1 MSDFTM
7 GATLTLTDNF
17 SSTLTAAGHNAEAF
31 KSQITGISS
40 AMSSSTASMAE
51 TASAANGLGSGLQNV
66 GSIADSMG
74 SSMTDAVSGA
84 ESMAD
89 TIQEIGSAAQE
100 SQAPIQQST
109 ESTNRWKAAMDQFD
123 AGTQHLKQ
131 LPGTLKQIASQKLTG
146 LVESMK
152 NGVTSAKDLATNLKT
167 MAQQKVTSLVASFRE
182 FKSTIQEGRTGVVGF
197 VNALKNIGK
206 ISVTGAVNGVK
217 SLASNMKTFAAT
229 KVSGIVNSL
238 SNIKN
243 KATDGKSGVEGLKTA
258 LQKVASTSLSALHS
272 GLSKVGSLAKSA
284 GSAVLSGLGKGI
296 TAITKGVAAGVTA
309 AGTAVAGATAAA
321 VKVGS
326 SFEAAMS
333 SVASISGATGSD
345 FTALETKAKQMGATT
360 AFSATEAANAME
372 YMAMAGWKTTDM
384 VSGIDGIMNLA
395 AASGADLAQTS
406 DIVTDGLTAF
416 GMKASES
423 GRFADV
429 MAAASANANTNVEMM
444 GETFKYVGAAA
455 GAMGYSIED
464 MAVATGLMANAGIK
478 GSQAGT
484 ALRSTITRL
493 AKPTKEA
500 QTAMDALGLTVT
512 NSDGSMKSFGTIMG
526 DMRKG
531 MQGMTED
538 QKAAY
543 AAMLGGQEAM
553 SGLLAIANASDEDFN
568 KLTSAIQDSSGAAQE
583 MAAIKLD
590 NLQGDVTIL
599 KSGLE
604 GLGIAIY
611 DNIKGPLRSVTQTAT
626 EMVGS
631 LSDALTNGGFS
642 AFVAQ
647 LGNVLGQAVTMIASY
662 APQVVSMGVQLIQG
676 FLSGIQANSGAI
688 ASGAASTIAAFING
702 LLVLIPQVIMIGG
715 QLILQFIQGMIPQIP
730 QLLTAA
736 TQAINTLVQGFISG
750 LPMILQTAT
759 QLIMSLVQ
767 GIVQNAPMLIASAV
781 QAITTFLSGILQM
794 LPVILQ
800 AGVQLILGLAQGII
814 SNIPLILQSAV
825 LLIQQFVTGLT
836 QMLPTIIQG
845 GIQLV
850 ISLIQGIISNLG
862 TIAQAGVQI
871 IVSLVTGLIQAI
883 PMIIA
888 AIPQL
893 ISAIID
899 TIFNT
904 DWIAVGGEI
913 IDGIKDGFMSGFTSL
928 VDSVRGNGQKDSV
941 LEGLHLL
948 QATSAEPNPVKFK
961 LVGTEL
967 NIDADMFDIPVSVY
981 PICKGDQFLA
991 YPLVGSEHQRW
1002 GIVTKITGSGRT
1014 GTMTGSNSCKVDGVA
1029 VTYGSGVTSITDTGT
1044 VVMATERESLDAA
1057 WTRILDKAENPDTG
1071 GNVHDYERW
1080 VVDGFYKDYGVKVG
1094 KVLVDMCWNKD
1105 NGHDGRGTVR
1115 VVVVDDTYGPLDTS
1129 IVNDI
1134 KEYLDPKAYEGY
1146 GYGKAPGGAV
1156 VTVITGTPYEI
1167 NISAHVEYEKNV
1179 DRAEVLQQFT
1189 ELVTEYVKSRVFNR
1203 NDDTKELSPIVYKKI
1218 AAILGTL
1225 SGVANYDDLTVN
1237 GGTADI
1243 TIEPYEIPTVKK
1255 VSLT

>member
-333 SVASISGATGSD
+333 SVASISGATGQD
-345 FTALETKAKQMGATT
+345 FTDLETKAKQMGATT

-416 GMKASES
+416 GMSAGES
-423 GRFADV
+423 SRFANV
-429 MAAASANANTNVEMM
+429 MAAASSNANTNVEMM

-484 ALRSTITRL
+484 ALRSTITRM
-493 AKPTKEA
+493 AKPTKES
-500 QTAMDALGLTVT
+500 QTAMDALGMSVT
-512 NSDGSMKSFGTIMG
+512 RSDGSMKSFAEVMT
-526 DMRKG
+526 DMRTG

-538 QKAAY
+538 QKASY

-553 SGLLAIANASDEDFN
+553 SGLLAIANASDKDFQD
-568 KLTSAIQDSSGAAQE
+568 LTTAIAESSTCYNGLGAAAQ
-583 MAAIKLD
+583 MAAVKLD

-611 DNIKGPLRSVTQTAT
+611 DNIKGPLRSITQTAT
-626 EMVGS
+626 KMVGS

-647 LGNVLGQAVTMIASY
+647 LGNVLGQAVTMVASY

-715 QLILQFIQGMIPQIP
+715 QLILQFVQGMIPQIP

-781 QAITTFLSGILQM
+781 QAITAFFIWNFT
-794 LPVILQ
+794 
-800 AGVQLILGLAQGII
+800 
-814 SNIPLILQSAV
+814 N
-825 LLIQQFVTGLT
+825 VTC
-836 QMLPTIIQG
+836 
-845 GIQLV
+845 
-850 ISLIQGIISNLG
+850 NF
-862 TIAQAGVQI
+862 
-871 IVSLVTGLIQAI
+871 TG
-883 PMIIA
+883 
-888 AIPQL
+888 
-893 ISAIID
+893 
-899 TIFNT
+899 
-904 DWIAVGGEI
+904 W
-913 IDGIKDGFMSGFTSL
+913 
-928 VDSVRGNGQKDSV
+928 
-941 LEGLHLL
+941 
-948 QATSAEPNPVKFK
+948 
-961 LVGTEL
+961 
-967 NIDADMFDIPVSVY
+967 
-981 PICKGDQFLA
+981 C
-991 YPLVGSEHQRW
+991 
-1002 GIVTKITGSGRT
+1002 
-1014 GTMTGSNSCKVDGVA
+1014 
-1029 VTYGSGVTSITDTGT
+1029 
-1044 VVMATERESLDAA
+1044 
-1057 WTRILDKAENPDTG
+1057 
-1071 GNVHDYERW
+1071 
-1080 VVDGFYKDYGVKVG
+1080 
-1094 KVLVDMCWNKD
+1094 
-1105 NGHDGRGTVR
+1105 
-1115 VVVVDDTYGPLDTS
+1115 
-1129 IVNDI
+1129 
-1134 KEYLDPKAYEGY
+1134 
-1146 GYGKAPGGAV
+1146 
-1156 VTVITGTPYEI
+1156 
-1167 NISAHVEYEKNV
+1167 
-1179 DRAEVLQQFT
+1179 
-1189 ELVTEYVKSRVFNR
+1189 
-1203 NDDTKELSPIVYKKI
+1203 
-1218 AAILGTL
+1218 
-1225 SGVANYDDLTVN
+1225 
-1237 GGTADI
+1237 TADLR
-1243 TIEPYEIPTVKK
+1243 TSTGYYF
-1255 VSLT
+1255 

>member
-1 MSDFTM
+1 M
-7 GATLTLTDNF
+7 
-17 SSTLTAAGHNAEAF
+17 
-31 KSQITGISS
+31 
-40 AMSSSTASMAE
+40 
-51 TASAANGLGSGLQNV
+51 
-66 GSIADSMG
+66 
-74 SSMTDAVSGA
+74 
-84 ESMAD
+84 
-89 TIQEIGSAAQE
+89 
-100 SQAPIQQST
+100 
-109 ESTNRWKAAMDQFD
+109 
-123 AGTQHLKQ
+123 
-131 LPGTLKQIASQKLTG
+131 
-146 LVESMK
+146 
-152 NGVTSAKDLATNLKT
+152 
-167 MAQQKVTSLVASFRE
+167 
-182 FKSTIQEGRTGVVGF
+182 
-197 VNALKNIGK
+197 
-206 ISVTGAVNGVK
+206 
-217 SLASNMKTFAAT
+217 
-229 KVSGIVNSL
+229 
-238 SNIKN
+238 
-243 KATDGKSGVEGLKTA
+243 
-258 LQKVASTSLSALHS
+258 
-272 GLSKVGSLAKSA
+272 
-284 GSAVLSGLGKGI
+284 
-296 TAITKGVAAGVTA
+296 
-309 AGTAVAGATAAA
+309 
-321 VKVGS
+321 GS

-333 SVASISGATGSD
+333 SVASISGATGQD
-345 FTALETKAKQMGATT
+345 FTDLETKAKQMGATT

-416 GMKASES
+416 GMSAGES
-423 GRFADV
+423 SRFANV
-429 MAAASANANTNVEMM
+429 MAAASSNANTNVEMM

-484 ALRSTITRL
+484 ALRSTITRM
-493 AKPTKEA
+493 AKPTKES
-500 QTAMDALGLTVT
+500 QTAMDALGMSVT
-512 NSDGSMKSFGTIMG
+512 RSDGSMKSFAEVMT
-526 DMRKG
+526 DMRTG

-538 QKAAY
+538 QKASY

-553 SGLLAIANASDEDFN
+553 SGLLAIANASDKDFQD
-568 KLTSAIQDSSGAAQE
+568 LTTAIAESSTCYNGLGAAAQ
-583 MAAIKLD
+583 MAAVKLD

-626 EMVGS
+626 KMVGS

-647 LGNVLGQAVTMIASY
+647 LGNVLGQAVTMVASY

-715 QLILQFIQGMIPQIP
+715 QLILQFVQGMIPQIP

-781 QAITTFLSGILQM
+781 QAITAFLSGILQM

-913 IDGIKDGFMSGFTSL
+913 INGIKDGFMSGFTSL
-928 VDSVRGNGQKDSV
+928 VDSVK
-941 LEGLHLL
+941 GLWSDFTGWLFGDGEE
-948 QATSAEPNPVKFK
+948 AGSAA
-961 LVGTEL
+961 G
-967 NIDADMFDIPVSVY
+967 
-981 PICKGDQFLA
+981 
-991 YPLVGSEHQRW
+991 
-1002 GIVTKITGSGRT
+1002 
-1014 GTMTGSNSCKVDGVA
+1014 DGVA
-1029 VTYGSGVTSITDTGT
+1029 SGVTS
-1044 VVMATERESLDAA
+1044 SS
-1057 WTRILDKAENPDTG
+1057 
-1071 GNVHDYERW
+1071 GNVASAASQTTQTATQN
-1080 VVDGFYKDYGVKVG
+1080 FQFDYGV
-1094 KVLVDMCWNKD
+1094 L
-1105 NGHDGRGTVR
+1105 
-1115 VVVVDDTYGPLDTS
+1115 
-1129 IVNDI
+1129 
-1134 KEYLDPKAYEGY
+1134 EGY
-1146 GYGKAPGGAV
+1146 GQQATNSVANGLNTGSGTLNYSAAAVGTNTSNSILSGMQTVDLASGGTQATNSILAGLNTGGVQLTTTATTLGTETATNLNNSLLTGGAGLQATASQLGTDTINSLSTSFNNGASTLDLSALQLGTNTTSNLTTGLTNGTATATSAATNV
-1156 VTVITGTPYEI
+1156 GTQVGTSLTTGLDTANAQVAASTQQLSQTLSTGLTTSITDASTQATTAINEMGTNIGTALTSAVDQASTQATTAVSTLGTNLGTALTESLTTAATGAGEAANNIGTQVGTSLTQGLSSISASASMAATTVGTSVQTALTTSIAAAGTAASATALTAGTTMIQSLVSGITGMTPTAVSTANSTGLQTVQGLALGILAGTGTAVSAAQTVVNAVTATFNSI
-1167 NISAHVEYEKNV
+1167 NLHSAGYNAAAGFASGLASGAGAIYAQAQAIASTV
-1179 DRAEVLQQFT
+1179 RSTIQSALQIHSP
-1189 ELVTEYVKSRVFNR
+1189 SRVMMKIGQYTGEGMAIGIEKMVGQVQSASEQLANGITAPVTYSSGNSPVQEVQSTLSDVPALAGNIPVSPTGSSKAETLKKEIKLVIEKIIL
-1203 NDDTKELSPIVYKKI
+1203 NDTGDKDKKQLVKELLEELIEELKGADEVISS
-1218 AAILGTL
+1218 ADLGVL
-1225 SGVANYDDLTVN
+1225 L
-1237 GGTADI
+1237 
-1243 TIEPYEIPTVKK
+1243 
-1255 VSLT
+1255 

>member
-17 SSTLTAAGHNAEAF
+17 SSTLTTAGHNAEAF

-74 SSMTDAVSGA
+74 NSMTDAVSGA

-333 SVASISGATGSD
+333 SVASISGATGQD
-345 FTALETKAKQMGATT
+345 FTDLETKAKQMGATT

-416 GMKASES
+416 GMSAGES
-423 GRFADV
+423 SRFANV
-429 MAAASANANTNVEMM
+429 MAAASSNANTNVEMM

-484 ALRSTITRL
+484 ALRSTITRM
-493 AKPTKEA
+493 AKPTKES
-500 QTAMDALGLTVT
+500 QTAMDALGMSVT
-512 NSDGSMKSFGTIMG
+512 RSDGSMKSFAEVMT
-526 DMRKG
+526 DMRTG

-538 QKAAY
+538 QKASY

-553 SGLLAIANASDEDFN
+553 SGLLAIANASDKDFQD
-568 KLTSAIQDSSGAAQE
+568 LTTAIAESSTCYNGLGAAAQ
-583 MAAIKLD
+583 MAAVKLD

-626 EMVGS
+626 KMVGS

-647 LGNVLGQAVTMIASY
+647 LGNVLGQAVTMVAKGN
-662 APQVVSMGVQLIQG
+662 A
-676 FLSGIQANSGAI
+676 
-688 ASGAASTIAAFING
+688 G
-702 LLVLIPQVIMIGG
+702 L
-715 QLILQFIQGMIPQIP
+715 
-730 QLLTAA
+730 
-736 TQAINTLVQGFISG
+736 
-750 LPMILQTAT
+750 
-759 QLIMSLVQ
+759 
-767 GIVQNAPMLIASAV
+767 
-781 QAITTFLSGILQM
+781 
-794 LPVILQ
+794 
-800 AGVQLILGLAQGII
+800 
-814 SNIPLILQSAV
+814 
-825 LLIQQFVTGLT
+825 
-836 QMLPTIIQG
+836 
-845 GIQLV
+845 
-850 ISLIQGIISNLG
+850 
-862 TIAQAGVQI
+862 
-871 IVSLVTGLIQAI
+871 
-883 PMIIA
+883 
-888 AIPQL
+888 
-893 ISAIID
+893 
-899 TIFNT
+899 
-904 DWIAVGGEI
+904 
-913 IDGIKDGFMSGFTSL
+913 
-928 VDSVRGNGQKDSV
+928 SVR
-941 LEGLHLL
+941 
-948 QATSAEPNPVKFK
+948 
-961 LVGTEL
+961 
-967 NIDADMFDIPVSVY
+967 
-981 PICKGDQFLA
+981 
-991 YPLVGSEHQRW
+991 
-1002 GIVTKITGSGRT
+1002 
-1014 GTMTGSNSCKVDGVA
+1014 
-1029 VTYGSGVTSITDTGT
+1029 
-1044 VVMATERESLDAA
+1044 
-1057 WTRILDKAENPDTG
+1057 
-1071 GNVHDYERW
+1071 
-1080 VVDGFYKDYGVKVG
+1080 
-1094 KVLVDMCWNKD
+1094 
-1105 NGHDGRGTVR
+1105 
-1115 VVVVDDTYGPLDTS
+1115 
-1129 IVNDI
+1129 
-1134 KEYLDPKAYEGY
+1134 
-1146 GYGKAPGGAV
+1146 
-1156 VTVITGTPYEI
+1156 
-1167 NISAHVEYEKNV
+1167 
-1179 DRAEVLQQFT
+1179 
-1189 ELVTEYVKSRVFNR
+1189 
-1203 NDDTKELSPIVYKKI
+1203 
-1218 AAILGTL
+1218 
-1225 SGVANYDDLTVN
+1225 
-1237 GGTADI
+1237 
-1243 TIEPYEIPTVKK
+1243 
-1255 VSLT
+1255 

>member
-17 SSTLTAAGHNAEAF
+17 SSTLTAAGQNAEAF

-40 AMSSSTASMAE
+40 AMSSSASSMAE
-51 TASAANGLGSGLQNV
+51 TASAADGLSSGLQNV
-66 GSIADSMG
+66 NAIADSMG
-74 SSMTDAVSGA
+74 SSMTDAVDGA

-89 TIQEIGSAAQE
+89 TIKEVGSAAQE

-146 LVESMK
+146 LVDSMK
-152 NGVTSAKDLATNLKT
+152 NGVMSSKELVTNLKT

-182 FKSTIQEGRTGVVGF
+182 FKSTVQEGRTGVVGF

-206 ISVTGAVNGVK
+206 ISITGTVNGVK
-217 SLASNMKTFAAT
+217 NLASSMKTFAAT

-238 SNIKN
+238 NNLKN

-321 VKVGS
+321 VKVGAN
-326 SFEAAMS
+326 FEAAMS

-395 AASGADLAQTS
+395 AASGADLARTS

-429 MAAASANANTNVEMM
+429 MAAASANANTNVDMM

-500 QTAMDALGLTVT
+500 QTAMNALGLSVT
-512 NSDGSMKSFGTIMG
+512 NSDGSMKSFGDIMV

-538 QKAAY
+538 QKASY

-553 SGLLAIANASDEDFN
+553 SGLLAIANASDEDFA
-568 KLTSAIQDSSGAAQE
+568 KLTSAIQNSSGAAQE

-631 LSDALTNGGFS
+631 LSSALTNGGFS
-642 AFVAQ
+642 AFVTE

-715 QLILQFIQGMIPQIP
+715 QLISQHIFHF
-730 QLLTAA
+730 T
-736 TQAINTLVQGFISG
+736 V
-750 LPMILQTAT
+750 
-759 QLIMSLVQ
+759 
-767 GIVQNAPMLIASAV
+767 
-781 QAITTFLSGILQM
+781 
-794 LPVILQ
+794 PV
-800 AGVQLILGLAQGII
+800 
-814 SNIPLILQSAV
+814 ST
-825 LLIQQFVTGLT
+825 FVT
-836 QMLPTIIQG
+836 IAG
-845 GIQLV
+845 GVYFLY
-850 ISLIQGIISNLG
+850 
-862 TIAQAGVQI
+862 
-871 IVSLVTGLIQAI
+871 
-883 PMIIA
+883 
-888 AIPQL
+888 
-893 ISAIID
+893 
-899 TIFNT
+899 
-904 DWIAVGGEI
+904 
-913 IDGIKDGFMSGFTSL
+913 
-928 VDSVRGNGQKDSV
+928 
-941 LEGLHLL
+941 LL
-948 QATSAEPNPVKFK
+948 LFK
-961 LVGTEL
+961 
-967 NIDADMFDIPVSVY
+967 
-981 PICKGDQFLA
+981 KGA
-991 YPLVGSEHQRW
+991 Y
-1002 GIVTKITGSGRT
+1002 
-1014 GTMTGSNSCKVDGVA
+1014 
-1029 VTYGSGVTSITDTGT
+1029 
-1044 VVMATERESLDAA
+1044 
-1057 WTRILDKAENPDTG
+1057 
-1071 GNVHDYERW
+1071 
-1080 VVDGFYKDYGVKVG
+1080 
-1094 KVLVDMCWNKD
+1094 
-1105 NGHDGRGTVR
+1105 
-1115 VVVVDDTYGPLDTS
+1115 
-1129 IVNDI
+1129 
-1134 KEYLDPKAYEGY
+1134 
-1146 GYGKAPGGAV
+1146 
-1156 VTVITGTPYEI
+1156 
-1167 NISAHVEYEKNV
+1167 
-1179 DRAEVLQQFT
+1179 
-1189 ELVTEYVKSRVFNR
+1189 
-1203 NDDTKELSPIVYKKI
+1203 
-1218 AAILGTL
+1218 
-1225 SGVANYDDLTVN
+1225 
-1237 GGTADI
+1237 
-1243 TIEPYEIPTVKK
+1243 
-1255 VSLT
+1255 

>member
-229 KVSGIVNSL
+229 KVSGIVHSL

-333 SVASISGATGSD
+333 SVASISGATGQD
-345 FTALETKAKQMGATT
+345 FTDLETKAKQMGATT

-416 GMKASES
+416 GMSAGES
-423 GRFADV
+423 SRFANV
-429 MAAASANANTNVEMM
+429 MAAASSNANTNVEMM

-484 ALRSTITRL
+484 ALRSTITRM
-493 AKPTKEA
+493 AKPTKES
-500 QTAMDALGLTVT
+500 QTAMDALGMSVT
-512 NSDGSMKSFGTIMG
+512 RSDGSMKSFAEVMT
-526 DMRKG
+526 DMRTG

-538 QKAAY
+538 QKASY

-553 SGLLAIANASDEDFN
+553 SGLLAIANASDKDFQD
-568 KLTSAIQDSSGAAQE
+568 LTTAIAESSTCYNGLGAAAQ
-583 MAAIKLD
+583 MAAVKLD

-626 EMVGS
+626 KMVGS

-647 LGNVLGQAVTMIASY
+647 LGNVLGQAVTMVASY

-715 QLILQFIQGMIPQIP
+715 QLILQFVQGMIPQIP

-759 QLIMSLVQ
+759 QLIMSLVYWH
-767 GIVQNAPMLIASAV
+767 
-781 QAITTFLSGILQM
+781 FK
-794 LPVILQ
+794 
-800 AGVQLILGLAQGII
+800 I
-814 SNIPLILQSAV
+814 SFHFI
-825 LLIQQFVTGLT
+825 
-836 QMLPTIIQG
+836 
-845 GIQLV
+845 
-850 ISLIQGIISNLG
+850 
-862 TIAQAGVQI
+862 
-871 IVSLVTGLIQAI
+871 
-883 PMIIA
+883 
-888 AIPQL
+888 
-893 ISAIID
+893 
-899 TIFNT
+899 
-904 DWIAVGGEI
+904 
-913 IDGIKDGFMSGFTSL
+913 
-928 VDSVRGNGQKDSV
+928 
-941 LEGLHLL
+941 
-948 QATSAEPNPVKFK
+948 
-961 LVGTEL
+961 
-967 NIDADMFDIPVSVY
+967 
-981 PICKGDQFLA
+981 
-991 YPLVGSEHQRW
+991 
-1002 GIVTKITGSGRT
+1002 
-1014 GTMTGSNSCKVDGVA
+1014 
-1029 VTYGSGVTSITDTGT
+1029 
-1044 VVMATERESLDAA
+1044 
-1057 WTRILDKAENPDTG
+1057 
-1071 GNVHDYERW
+1071 
-1080 VVDGFYKDYGVKVG
+1080 
-1094 KVLVDMCWNKD
+1094 
-1105 NGHDGRGTVR
+1105 
-1115 VVVVDDTYGPLDTS
+1115 
-1129 IVNDI
+1129 
-1134 KEYLDPKAYEGY
+1134 
-1146 GYGKAPGGAV
+1146 
-1156 VTVITGTPYEI
+1156 
-1167 NISAHVEYEKNV
+1167 
-1179 DRAEVLQQFT
+1179 
-1189 ELVTEYVKSRVFNR
+1189 
-1203 NDDTKELSPIVYKKI
+1203 
-1218 AAILGTL
+1218 
-1225 SGVANYDDLTVN
+1225 
-1237 GGTADI
+1237 
-1243 TIEPYEIPTVKK
+1243 
-1255 VSLT
+1255 

>member
-309 AGTAVAGATAAA
+309 AGTAIAGATAAA

-715 QLILQFIQGMIPQIP
+715 QLILQFVQGMIPQIP

-736 TQAINTLVQGFISG
+736 TQAINTLVQG
-750 LPMILQTAT
+750 L
-759 QLIMSLVQ
+759 
-767 GIVQNAPMLIASAV
+767 
-781 QAITTFLSGILQM
+781 
-794 LPVILQ
+794 
-800 AGVQLILGLAQGII
+800 
-814 SNIPLILQSAV
+814 
-825 LLIQQFVTGLT
+825 
-836 QMLPTIIQG
+836 
-845 GIQLV
+845 
-850 ISLIQGIISNLG
+850 
-862 TIAQAGVQI
+862 
-871 IVSLVTGLIQAI
+871 
-883 PMIIA
+883 
-888 AIPQL
+888 
-893 ISAIID
+893 
-899 TIFNT
+899 
-904 DWIAVGGEI
+904 
-913 IDGIKDGFMSGFTSL
+913 
-928 VDSVRGNGQKDSV
+928 
-941 LEGLHLL
+941 
-948 QATSAEPNPVKFK
+948 
-961 LVGTEL
+961 
-967 NIDADMFDIPVSVY
+967 
-981 PICKGDQFLA
+981 
-991 YPLVGSEHQRW
+991 
-1002 GIVTKITGSGRT
+1002 
-1014 GTMTGSNSCKVDGVA
+1014 
-1029 VTYGSGVTSITDTGT
+1029 
-1044 VVMATERESLDAA
+1044 
-1057 WTRILDKAENPDTG
+1057 
-1071 GNVHDYERW
+1071 
-1080 VVDGFYKDYGVKVG
+1080 
-1094 KVLVDMCWNKD
+1094 
-1105 NGHDGRGTVR
+1105 
-1115 VVVVDDTYGPLDTS
+1115 
-1129 IVNDI
+1129 
-1134 KEYLDPKAYEGY
+1134 
-1146 GYGKAPGGAV
+1146 
-1156 VTVITGTPYEI
+1156 
-1167 NISAHVEYEKNV
+1167 
-1179 DRAEVLQQFT
+1179 
-1189 ELVTEYVKSRVFNR
+1189 
-1203 NDDTKELSPIVYKKI
+1203 
-1218 AAILGTL
+1218 
-1225 SGVANYDDLTVN
+1225 
-1237 GGTADI
+1237 
-1243 TIEPYEIPTVKK
+1243 
-1255 VSLT
+1255 

>member
-1 MSDFTM
+1 
-7 GATLTLTDNF
+7 
-17 SSTLTAAGHNAEAF
+17 
-31 KSQITGISS
+31 
-40 AMSSSTASMAE
+40 MSSSTASMAE

-333 SVASISGATGSD
+333 SVASISGATGQD
-345 FTALETKAKQMGATT
+345 FTDLETKAKQMGATT

-416 GMKASES
+416 GMSAGES
-423 GRFADV
+423 SRFANV
-429 MAAASANANTNVEMM
+429 MAAASSNANTNVEMM

-484 ALRSTITRL
+484 ALRSTITRM
-493 AKPTKEA
+493 AKPTKES
-500 QTAMDALGLTVT
+500 QTAMDALGMSVT
-512 NSDGSMKSFGTIMG
+512 RSDGSMKSFAEVMT
-526 DMRKG
+526 DMRTG

-538 QKAAY
+538 QKASY

-553 SGLLAIANASDEDFN
+553 SGLLAIANASDKDFQD
-568 KLTSAIQDSSGAAQE
+568 LTTAIAESSTCYNGLGAAAQ
-583 MAAIKLD
+583 MAAVKLD

-626 EMVGS
+626 KMVGS

-647 LGNVLGQAVTMIASY
+647 LGNVLGQAVTMVASY

-715 QLILQFIQGMIPQIP
+715 QLILQFVQGMIPQIP

-781 QAITTFLSGILQM
+781 QAITAFLSGILQM

-814 SNIPLILQSAV
+814 SNIPLALVTIACTVYNTLTGKKSQSQKDV
-825 LLIQQFVTGLT
+825 DQQIKEAT
-836 QMLPTIIQG
+836 QKVAADTK
-845 GIQLV
+845 
-850 ISLIQGIISNLG
+850 ISLKLD
-862 TIAQAGVQI
+862 QI
-871 IVSLVTGLIQAI
+871 GYDVKSIKEDI
-883 PMIIA
+883 
-888 AIPQL
+888 
-893 ISAIID
+893 
-899 TIFNT
+899 NT
-904 DWIAVGGEI
+904 TKKE
-913 IDGIKDGFMSGFTSL
+913 
-928 VDSVRGNGQKDSV
+928 VR
-941 LEGLHLL
+941 
-948 QATSAEPNPVKFK
+948 
-961 LVGTEL
+961 EL
-967 NIDADMFDIPVSVY
+967 D
-981 PICKGDQFLA
+981 K
-991 YPLVGSEHQRW
+991 
-1002 GIVTKITGSGRT
+1002 
-1014 GTMTGSNSCKVDGVA
+1014 KVA
-1029 VTYGSGVTSITDTGT
+1029 L
-1044 VVMATERESLDAA
+1044 LDA
-1057 WTRILDKAENPDTG
+1057 
-1071 GNVHDYERW
+1071 
-1080 VVDGFYKDYGVKVG
+1080 
-1094 KVLVDMCWNKD
+1094 
-1105 NGHDGRGTVR
+1105 
-1115 VVVVDDTYGPLDTS
+1115 S
-1129 IVNDI
+1129 IR
-1134 KEYLDPKAYEGY
+1134 
-1146 GYGKAPGGAV
+1146 
-1156 VTVITGTPYEI
+1156 
-1167 NISAHVEYEKNV
+1167 SAHKRMDSAGIGRADLIEHIEHEKI
-1179 DRAEVLQQFT
+1179 E
-1189 ELVTEYVKSRVFNR
+1189 R
-1203 NDDTKELSPIVYKKI
+1203 NEHH
-1218 AAILGTL
+1218 G
-1225 SGVANYDDLTVN
+1225 
-1237 GGTADI
+1237 
-1243 TIEPYEIPTVKK
+1243 E
-1255 VSLT
+1255 

>member
-333 SVASISGATGSD
+333 SVASISGATGQD
-345 FTALETKAKQMGATT
+345 FTDLETKAKQMGATT

-416 GMKASES
+416 GMSAGES
-423 GRFADV
+423 SRFANV
-429 MAAASANANTNVEMM
+429 MAAASSNANTNVEMM

-484 ALRSTITRL
+484 ALRSTITRM
-493 AKPTKEA
+493 AKPTKES
-500 QTAMDALGLTVT
+500 QTAMDALGMSVT
-512 NSDGSMKSFGTIMG
+512 RSDGSMKSFAEVMT
-526 DMRKG
+526 DMRTG

-538 QKAAY
+538 QKASY

-553 SGLLAIANASDEDFN
+553 SGLLAIANASDKDFQD
-568 KLTSAIQDSSGAAQE
+568 LTTAIAESSTCYNGLGAAAQ
-583 MAAIKLD
+583 MAAVKLD

-647 LGNVLGQAVTMIASY
+647 LGNVLGQTVTMVASY

-715 QLILQFIQGMIPQIP
+715 QLILQFVQGMIPQIP

-814 SNIPLILQSAV
+814 SNIPLILQ
-825 LLIQQFVTGLT
+825 LRKIYRK
-836 QMLPTIIQG
+836 
-845 GIQLV
+845 
-850 ISLIQGIISNLG
+850 SN
-862 TIAQAGVQI
+862 T
-871 IVSLVTGLIQAI
+871 T
-883 PMIIA
+883 
-888 AIPQL
+888 
-893 ISAIID
+893 
-899 TIFNT
+899 
-904 DWIAVGGEI
+904 
-913 IDGIKDGFMSGFTSL
+913 
-928 VDSVRGNGQKDSV
+928 
-941 LEGLHLL
+941 
-948 QATSAEPNPVKFK
+948 
-961 LVGTEL
+961 
-967 NIDADMFDIPVSVY
+967 
-981 PICKGDQFLA
+981 
-991 YPLVGSEHQRW
+991 
-1002 GIVTKITGSGRT
+1002 
-1014 GTMTGSNSCKVDGVA
+1014 
-1029 VTYGSGVTSITDTGT
+1029 
-1044 VVMATERESLDAA
+1044 
-1057 WTRILDKAENPDTG
+1057 
-1071 GNVHDYERW
+1071 
-1080 VVDGFYKDYGVKVG
+1080 
-1094 KVLVDMCWNKD
+1094 
-1105 NGHDGRGTVR
+1105 
-1115 VVVVDDTYGPLDTS
+1115 
-1129 IVNDI
+1129 
-1134 KEYLDPKAYEGY
+1134 
-1146 GYGKAPGGAV
+1146 
-1156 VTVITGTPYEI
+1156 
-1167 NISAHVEYEKNV
+1167 
-1179 DRAEVLQQFT
+1179 
-1189 ELVTEYVKSRVFNR
+1189 
-1203 NDDTKELSPIVYKKI
+1203 
-1218 AAILGTL
+1218 
-1225 SGVANYDDLTVN
+1225 
-1237 GGTADI
+1237 
-1243 TIEPYEIPTVKK
+1243 TVKNNLPA
-1255 VSLT
+1255 V

>member
-326 SFEAAMS
+326 NFEAAMS
-333 SVASISGATGSD
+333 SVASISGATGQD
-345 FTALETKAKQMGATT
+345 FTDLESKAKQMGATT

-416 GMKASES
+416 GMSAGES
-423 GRFADV
+423 SRFANV
-429 MAAASANANTNVEMM
+429 MAAASSNANTNVEMM

-484 ALRSTITRL
+484 ALRSTITRM
-493 AKPTKEA
+493 AKPTKES
-500 QTAMDALGLTVT
+500 QTAMDALGMSVT
-512 NSDGSMKSFGTIMG
+512 RSDGSMKSFAEVMT
-526 DMRKG
+526 DMRTG

-538 QKAAY
+538 QKASY

-553 SGLLAIANASDEDFN
+553 SGLLAIANASDKDFQD
-568 KLTSAIQDSSGAAQE
+568 LTTAIAESSTCYNGLGAAAQ
-583 MAAIKLD
+583 MAAVKLD

-626 EMVGS
+626 KMVGS

-647 LGNVLGQAVTMIASY
+647 LGNVLGQAVTMAASY

-715 QLILQFIQGMIPQIP
+715 QLILQFVQGMIPQIP

-781 QAITTFLSGILQM
+781 QAITAFLSGILQM

-850 ISLIQGIISNLG
+850 ISLIQGIIGILAGTSTAVSAAQTVVNAVTATFNSINLHSAG
-862 TIAQAGVQI
+862 YNAAAGFASGLASGAGAIYAQA
-871 IVSLVTGLIQAI
+871 QAI
-883 PMIIA
+883 ASTVRSTIQSALQIHSPSRVMMKIGQYTGEGM
-888 AIPQL
+888 AIGIEKMVGQVQSASEQL
-893 ISAIID
+893 A
-899 TIFNT
+899 N
-904 DWIAVGGEI
+904 
-913 IDGIKDGFMSGFTSL
+913 GITAPVTYNSGNSPVQEVQSTLSDVPAL
-928 VDSVRGNGQKDSV
+928 AGN
-941 LEGLHLL
+941 
-948 QATSAEPNPVKFK
+948 
-961 LVGTEL
+961 
-967 NIDADMFDIPVSVY
+967 IPVS
-981 PICKGDQFLA
+981 P
-991 YPLVGSEHQRW
+991 
-1002 GIVTKITGSGRT
+1002 TGSSKAET
-1014 GTMTGSNSCKVDGVA
+1014 LKKEIKLVIEKIILN
-1029 VTYGSGVTSITDTGT
+1029 DTG
-1044 VVMATERESLDAA
+1044 
-1057 WTRILDKAENPDTG
+1057 DKD
-1071 GNVHDYERW
+1071 
-1080 VVDGFYKDYGVKVG
+1080 KKQ
-1094 KVLVDMCWNKD
+1094 LV
-1105 NGHDGRGTVR
+1105 
-1115 VVVVDDTYGPLDTS
+1115 
-1129 IVNDI
+1129 
-1134 KEYLDPKAYEGY
+1134 
-1146 GYGKAPGGAV
+1146 
-1156 VTVITGTPYEI
+1156 
-1167 NISAHVEYEKNV
+1167 
-1179 DRAEVLQQFT
+1179 
-1189 ELVTEYVKSRVFNR
+1189 
-1203 NDDTKELSPIVYKKI
+1203 KELLEELIEELKGADEVISS
-1218 AAILGTL
+1218 ADLGVL
-1225 SGVANYDDLTVN
+1225 L
-1237 GGTADI
+1237 
-1243 TIEPYEIPTVKK
+1243 
-1255 VSLT
+1255 

>member
-66 GSIADSMG
+66 GSIADNMG

-326 SFEAAMS
+326 NFEAAMS

-715 QLILQFIQGMIPQIP
+715 QLILQFVQGMIPQIP

-750 LPMILQTAT
+750 LPMILQTAN

-825 LLIQQFVTGLT
+825 LLIQQFATGLT

-913 IDGIKDGFMSGFTSL
+913 INGIKDGFMSGFTSL
-928 VDSVRGNGQKDSV
+928 VDSVK
-941 LEGLHLL
+941 GLWSDFTGWLFGDGEE
-948 QATSAEPNPVKFK
+948 AGSAA
-961 LVGTEL
+961 G
-967 NIDADMFDIPVSVY
+967 
-981 PICKGDQFLA
+981 
-991 YPLVGSEHQRW
+991 
-1002 GIVTKITGSGRT
+1002 
-1014 GTMTGSNSCKVDGVA
+1014 DGVA
-1029 VTYGSGVTSITDTGT
+1029 SGVTS
-1044 VVMATERESLDAA
+1044 SS
-1057 WTRILDKAENPDTG
+1057 
-1071 GNVHDYERW
+1071 GNVASAASQTTQTATQN
-1080 VVDGFYKDYGVKVG
+1080 FQFDYGV
-1094 KVLVDMCWNKD
+1094 L
-1105 NGHDGRGTVR
+1105 
-1115 VVVVDDTYGPLDTS
+1115 
-1129 IVNDI
+1129 
-1134 KEYLDPKAYEGY
+1134 EGY
-1146 GYGKAPGGAV
+1146 GQQATNSVANGLNTGSGTLNYSATAVGTNTSNSILSGMQTVDLASGGTQATNSILAGLNTGGVQLTTTATTLGTETATNLNNSLLTGGAGLQATAYNFTDV
-1156 VTVITGTPYEI
+1156 QNKVNELL
-1167 NISAHVEYEKNV
+1167 NKNV
-1179 DRAEVLQQFT
+1179 PTPSKPQNTGVTKVVAGSGAASFDKSLAGSYVTTTGLYMRHGAGKNKRAMVLIPEGTKVQNYGYYTSYNGTKWLYIQ
-1189 ELVTEYVKSRVFNR
+1189 VTLNGVQYTGFSCK
-1203 NDDTKELSPIVYKKI
+1203 TYLKKQ
-1218 AAILGTL
+1218 
-1225 SGVANYDDLTVN
+1225 
-1237 GGTADI
+1237 
-1243 TIEPYEIPTVKK
+1243 
-1255 VSLT
+1255 

>member
-333 SVASISGATGSD
+333 SVASISGATGQD
-345 FTALETKAKQMGATT
+345 FTDLETKAKQMGATT

-416 GMKASES
+416 GMSAGES
-423 GRFADV
+423 SRFANV
-429 MAAASANANTNVEMM
+429 MAAASSNANTNVEMM

-484 ALRSTITRL
+484 ALRSTITRM
-493 AKPTKEA
+493 AKPTKES
-500 QTAMDALGLTVT
+500 QTAMDALGMSVT
-512 NSDGSMKSFGTIMG
+512 RSDGSMKSFAEVMT
-526 DMRKG
+526 DMRTG

-538 QKAAY
+538 QKASY

-553 SGLLAIANASDEDFN
+553 SGLLAIANASDKDFQD
-568 KLTSAIQDSSGAAQE
+568 LTTAIAESSTCYNGLGAAAQ
-583 MAAIKLD
+583 MAAVKLD

-626 EMVGS
+626 KMVGS

-647 LGNVLGQAVTMIASY
+647 LGNVLGQAVTMVASY

-715 QLILQFIQGMIPQIP
+715 QLILQFVQGMIPQIP

-759 QLIMSLVQ
+759 QLIMSRCL
-767 GIVQNAPMLIASAV
+767 AS
-781 QAITTFLSGILQM
+781 QTTTTLQ
-794 LPVILQ
+794 
-800 AGVQLILGLAQGII
+800 
-814 SNIPLILQSAV
+814 
-825 LLIQQFVTGLT
+825 
-836 QMLPTIIQG
+836 
-845 GIQLV
+845 
-850 ISLIQGIISNLG
+850 
-862 TIAQAGVQI
+862 
-871 IVSLVTGLIQAI
+871 
-883 PMIIA
+883 
-888 AIPQL
+888 
-893 ISAIID
+893 
-899 TIFNT
+899 
-904 DWIAVGGEI
+904 
-913 IDGIKDGFMSGFTSL
+913 
-928 VDSVRGNGQKDSV
+928 
-941 LEGLHLL
+941 
-948 QATSAEPNPVKFK
+948 
-961 LVGTEL
+961 
-967 NIDADMFDIPVSVY
+967 
-981 PICKGDQFLA
+981 
-991 YPLVGSEHQRW
+991 
-1002 GIVTKITGSGRT
+1002 
-1014 GTMTGSNSCKVDGVA
+1014 
-1029 VTYGSGVTSITDTGT
+1029 
-1044 VVMATERESLDAA
+1044 
-1057 WTRILDKAENPDTG
+1057 
-1071 GNVHDYERW
+1071 
-1080 VVDGFYKDYGVKVG
+1080 
-1094 KVLVDMCWNKD
+1094 
-1105 NGHDGRGTVR
+1105 
-1115 VVVVDDTYGPLDTS
+1115 
-1129 IVNDI
+1129 
-1134 KEYLDPKAYEGY
+1134 
-1146 GYGKAPGGAV
+1146 
-1156 VTVITGTPYEI
+1156 
-1167 NISAHVEYEKNV
+1167 
-1179 DRAEVLQQFT
+1179 
-1189 ELVTEYVKSRVFNR
+1189 
-1203 NDDTKELSPIVYKKI
+1203 
-1218 AAILGTL
+1218 
-1225 SGVANYDDLTVN
+1225 
-1237 GGTADI
+1237 
-1243 TIEPYEIPTVKK
+1243 
-1255 VSLT
+1255 